1 ATPYKLRCNIAGHQ
15 KDVRALVTAIF
26 PDNGLISGSRD
37 NTSCIWVNKEGT
49 NDFYQETVHRGH
61 SNFVSS
67 LCVMPPDDTYPQGL
81 IMTGSNDKSILAYT
95 PGSTEPVF
103 KLEGHEGNVCAL
115 ASGKFG
121 FLLSGSWD
129 KTARVWLNQ
138 KCVMVLEGHEMAVW
152 AVGIISGQG
161 IMLTGSADKTIKS
174 WKAGKCIQTYRGHT
188 DCVRGLGVVSEA
200 EFLSCSNDASIRRW
214 AVTSGD
220 CLNVYFGHTNYVY
233 SLSILP
239 NGQDFITGG
248 EDRTLRVWRDGEC
261 VQTLYHPCESVW
273 AVCALPNGDIATG
286 ASDGMIR
293 IFTQVS
299 ERVASQ
305 EVMEAYEA
313 ALASAPVASQPL
325 GDIKTEDL
333 PGPDSLQKPGKK
345 DGQTTMINTGGSVD
359 VYQWDASQGRW
370 IKIGNVVGSSGST
383 QRTSGKTLHEGKEY
397 DYVFTVDIQEG
408 APPLKLPFNI
418 SEEPWMAA
426 QKFLDKHQLPQAYL
440 EQVANFIIEN
450 TKGVTLGMGSAL
462 SHTDPFTGG
471 DRYVPG
477 KEEPMDGGLGGSDPF
492 TGSGRYVPDGQ
503 NQSSAATNSHFPVKS
518 FIFFDTSSP
527 SEQILG
533 KLRDFNK
540 NVDPE
545 QSVPEKSLD
554 SLIPLIEGNTSGEGI
569 KVLDKLIGWP
579 QEYVFPA
586 LDILRISIRQEE
598 TSRLLCSRP
607 GFTDLLIGHA
617 LSGCP
622 PASRMLVMRTFTN
635 LFRHEHGVKLMLA
648 NIDTILQTAIAC
660 RDLNTKNGQV
670 ATATLLL
677 NFCVRLAPVD
687 DLEAKAKCLQAAG
700 ELLSGAG
707 KGVDPEASYRLLIG
721 VGSLVHGDDG
731 SKALAH
737 SIDLPGAIAAC
748 QSSESGK
755 LAECA
760 RILSQT
766 LSS

>member
-1 ATPYKLRCNIAGHQ
+1 MATPYKLRCNLAGHQ
-15 KDVRALVTAIF
+15 KDVRALVSAIF

-37 NTSCIWVNKEGT
+37 NTSCIWANKDGT
-49 NDFYQETVHRGH
+49 NEFHQETVHRGH
-61 SNFVSS
+61 TNFVSS

-81 IMTGSNDKSILAYT
+81 IITGSNDKTILAYT
-95 PGSTEPVF
+95 PGSAEPVF
-103 KLEGHEGNVCAL
+103 KLTGHEGNVCAL

-161 IMLTGSADKTIKS
+161 IMLTGSADKTIKA
-174 WKAGKCIQTYRGHT
+174 WKAGKCIQVYKGHT
-188 DCVRGLGVVSEA
+188 DCVRGLGVVSES

-248 EDRTLRVWRDGEC
+248 EDRTLRVWKDGDC
-261 VQTLYHPCESVW
+261 FQTLYHPCESVW

-293 IFTQVS
+293 IFTQVA

-305 EVMEAYEA
+305 EVLETYEA
-313 ALASAPVASQPL
+313 SLASAPVASQPL
-325 GDIKTEDL
+325 GDIKVEDL
-333 PGPDSLQKPGKK
+333 PGPDSLQNPGKK
-345 DGQTTMINTGGSVD
+345 DSQTTMINTGSGVD

-450 TKGVTLGMGSAL
+450 TKGVTLGMGSAMA
-462 SHTDPFTGG
+462 HTDPFT
-471 DRYVPG
+471 
-477 KEEPMDGGLGGSDPF
+477 
-492 TGSGRYVPDGQ
+492 
-503 NQSSAATNSHFPVKS
+503 
-518 FIFFDTSSP
+518 
-527 SEQILG
+527 
-533 KLRDFNK
+533 
-540 NVDPE
+540 
-545 QSVPEKSLD
+545 
-554 SLIPLIEGNTSGEGI
+554 
-569 KVLDKLIGWP
+569 
-579 QEYVFPA
+579 
-586 LDILRISIRQEE
+586 
-598 TSRLLCSRP
+598 
-607 GFTDLLIGHA
+607 
-617 LSGCP
+617 
-622 PASRMLVMRTFTN
+622 
-635 LFRHEHGVKLMLA
+635 
-648 NIDTILQTAIAC
+648 
-660 RDLNTKNGQV
+660 
-670 ATATLLL
+670 
-677 NFCVRLAPVD
+677 
-687 DLEAKAKCLQAAG
+687 
-700 ELLSGAG
+700 
-707 KGVDPEASYRLLIG
+707 
-721 VGSLVHGDDG
+721 
-731 SKALAH
+731 
-737 SIDLPGAIAAC
+737 
-748 QSSESGK
+748 
-755 LAECA
+755 
-760 RILSQT
+760 
-766 LSS
+766 